1 MPVSSQPGLLM
12 AINLT
17 MVFGR
22 HFMTISSHDAMSG
35 EDFAVSRS
43 GEYFVDRP
51 LDVLLLD

>member
-35 EDFAVSRS
+35 EDFAVPRS